1 MVYNDLSKQPS
12 IKSLIIPTVRAI
24 ESLGGDASNADIASK
39 VIESEK
45 IPAEV
50 ARVLHNVGPKTI
62 VEYRL
67 AWARSCLKKFG
78 AIENSGK
85 GRWRLTTRASEVTK
99 ENLNHVYKALHSS
112 PEDTQGVGV
121 R

>member
-1 MVYNDLSKQPS
+1 MMNNDLSKQPS
-12 IKSLIIPTVRAI
+12 IKSLIIPTIRAI

-45 IPAEV
+45 IPSDV

-85 GRWRLTTRASEVTK
+85 GRWRLTARAAEVTQA
-99 ENLNHVYKALHSS
+99 NLNKVYQALHSS
-112 PEDTQGVGV
+112 HEDTQGIGA